1 MSKTLFVLLNYD
13 TEIKYITLT
22 RLGATLVMSLVT
34 NVMMSHVPVILSPL
48 GTDLFTQI
56 QEGNVY
62 YISG

>member
-13 TEIKYITLT
+13 TAIKRIALA
-22 RLGATLVMSLVT
+22 RLGITLVMSLVT
-34 NVMMSHVPVILSPL
+34 NAMTGHVLVTLSPL